1 MNEFD
6 QKYRARFEKLSTTNV
21 ADAEDALGIRGATYG
36 IRPLRES

>member
-21 ADAEDALGIRGATYG
+21 ADAEDALSICHWVLAVQ
-36 IRPLRES
+36 